1 MSFSHLSP
9 KRRSV
14 LGLGLGLGLGA
25 AISPLRHAWAAETP
39 LTFQLSW
46 IKSIQYGGYF
56 AGLESGA
63 FSRNNVQVAFNSGG
77 PNVDPVANVA
87 AGQAQL
93 GDRPIGP
100 LIVARER
107 GMPIKVIATVF
118 QRSPFSIIS
127 LASKP
132 IRTVKELKGKTI
144 AVATSNKPLML
155 NLIRDAGLDPQ
166 SVNMVPSAPDPSALV
181 SGQIDAY
188 SGYSTNQGVML
199 ETRGVKIFSLNAHD
213 LGMPETAG
221 TIYGREDVLNAN
233 RDQVVRFLKGAIG
246 GWQWALS
253 HKEQIAHLM
262 VDKYGA
268 PGLDYNA
275 QYAEI
280 VASAPFI
287 MAGPAKTKGLLAL
300 DLALYDKIIGV
311 YRKVGIV
318 KSDMTAATLCDTS
331 FIDAALAAS

>member
-1 MSFSHLSP
+1 MSFSHVSP

-14 LGLGLGLGLGA
+14 LGMGVGLGLGA
-25 AISPLRHAWAAETP
+25 AISPLRHARAAQSP

-56 AGLESGA
+56 AGIETGA
-63 FSRNNVQVAFNSGG
+63 YARNDINVTFNSGG

-93 GDRPIGP
+93 GDRPVGP
-100 LIVARER
+100 LIVAREH
-107 GMPIKVIATVF
+107 GMPIKIIATVF

-132 IRTVKELKGKTI
+132 IRTIKELKGKTV
-144 AVATSNKPLML
+144 AVATSNKPLMI

-199 ETRGVKIFSLNAHD
+199 ETRGVKIFALNAHD

-221 TIYGREDVLNAN
+221 TIYGREDVLAAN
-233 RDQVVRFLKGAIG
+233 RDAVVRFLKGSIS

-268 PGLDYNA
+268 PGLDYRA

-280 VASAPFI
+280 VASEPFI
-287 MAGPAKTKGLLAL
+287 TAGPAQTKGLLSL
-300 DLALYDKIIGV
+300 DLALYDKIIGI

-331 FIDAALAAS
+331 FIDAALAKS

>member
-1 MSFSHLSP
+1 
-9 KRRSV
+9 
-14 LGLGLGLGLGA
+14 LGLSLGLGA
-25 AISPLRHAWAAETP
+25 AMSPLSSALAADSP

-56 AGLESGA
+56 AGLENGF
-63 FSRNNVQVAFNSGG
+63 FSRNNIQVAFNSGG
-77 PNVDPVANVA
+77 PNIDPVGNVA
-87 AGQAQL
+87 TGRAQL

-118 QRSPFSIIS
+118 QRSPFSIMS

-132 IRTVKELKGKTI
+132 IRSIKDLKGKTV
-144 AVATSNKPLML
+144 AVSTSSKPLMI
-155 NLIRDAGLDPQ
+155 NLIREAGLNPE
-166 SVNMVPSAPDPSALV
+166 SVNIIPSAPDPSALV

-188 SGYSTNQGVML
+188 TGYSTNQGVML

-221 TIYGREDVLNAN
+221 TIYGREDFLNSN
-233 RDQVVRFLKGAIG
+233 REQVVRFLKGAIS
-246 GWQWALS
+246 GWEWALS
-253 HKEQIAHLM
+253 NKEKTARLM

-268 PGLDYNA
+268 PGLDFDA
-275 QYAEI
+275 QHAEI
-280 VASAPFI
+280 IASDPFI
-287 MAGPAKTKGLLAL
+287 TAGPVKDVGLLAL
-300 DLALYDKIIGV
+300 DMALYEKTISI

-318 KSDMTAATLCDTS
+318 KSDMTAVALCDPS
-331 FIDAALAAS
+331 FINAALKTS